1 MNFSSNGRRAAAA
14 GIALVLAGSLASCA
28 GTGSDSDEPVKLTL
42 AMNSGLIP
50 AFEGYVEAF
59 ESEHEGF
66 EIEISP
72 VPASNADYIQQ
83 LTTQSLSGETPDLL
97 FNTDTLNTI
106 LASNNILADLRPK
119 MAEATGSLNL
129 DNFLPNFLAQY
140 QVGDTV
146 TGIPVSADSG
156 LLYYNVD
163 LFEKYGVELPTAEW
177 TYDDMYEASQ
187 AITTASGG
195 EVYGLSTPLGNGD
208 AFFTFYPV
216 LKAFGGEVWDEEAN
230 EFVFASDASL
240 RGWEQLLRP
249 YLEEFGTPYAPN
261 NPQPWFTSGQAA
273 MVIDSTPAV
282 SSYRAAME
290 GINWDVAPSPT
301 QDGESTTGGGSYA
314 LSISAKSKNFDGA
327 LTFLDWFYSPEG
339 GMKAAAPN
347 GVIPAT
353 AEGVADG
360 EWKAVA
366 AAVPAQFVSSSEYAV
381 QNAVLPTAIPQ
392 DLVPEVAPALARA
405 LERVLLEGTDV
416 AVAYKDAQDELNGLV
431 QG

>member
-1 MNFSSNGRRAAAA
+1 
-14 GIALVLAGSLASCA
+14 
-28 GTGSDSDEPVKLTL
+28 
-42 AMNSGLIP
+42 
-50 AFEGYVEAF
+50 
-59 ESEHEGF
+59 
-66 EIEISP
+66 
-72 VPASNADYIQQ
+72 
-83 LTTQSLSGETPDLL
+83 
-97 FNTDTLNTI
+97 
-106 LASNNILADLRPK
+106 
-119 MAEATGSLNL
+119 
-129 DNFLPNFLAQY
+129 
-140 QVGDTV
+140 
-146 TGIPVSADSG
+146 
-156 LLYYNVD
+156 
-163 LFEKYGVELPTAEW
+163 
-177 TYDDMYEASQ
+177 
-187 AITTASGG
+187 
-195 EVYGLSTPLGNGD
+195 
-208 AFFTFYPV
+208 
-216 LKAFGGEVWDEEAN
+216 
-230 EFVFASDASL
+230 
-240 RGWEQLLRP
+240 
-249 YLEEFGTPYAPN
+249 
-261 NPQPWFTSGQAA
+261 